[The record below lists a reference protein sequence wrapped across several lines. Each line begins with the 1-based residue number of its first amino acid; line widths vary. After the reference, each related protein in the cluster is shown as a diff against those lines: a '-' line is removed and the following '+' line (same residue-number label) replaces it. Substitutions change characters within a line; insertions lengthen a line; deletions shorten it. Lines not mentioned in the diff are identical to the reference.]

1 MTYNLTK
8 NYLGKPKNG
17 KQEEN
22 NLILMMSKER
32 LLNDKQSL
40 PFSFSFKYYLNEKEI
55 FTCKHVIQDNSA
67 LKEYILKL

>member
-1 MTYNLTK
+1 
-8 NYLGKPKNG
+8 
-17 KQEEN
+17 
-22 NLILMMSKER
+22 MMSKER